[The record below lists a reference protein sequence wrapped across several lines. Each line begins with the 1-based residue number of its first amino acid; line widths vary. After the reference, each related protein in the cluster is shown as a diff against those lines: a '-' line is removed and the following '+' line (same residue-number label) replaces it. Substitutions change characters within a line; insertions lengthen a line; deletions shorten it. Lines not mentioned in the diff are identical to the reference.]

1 MDTVVFTLML
11 QFSEKCW
18 LFLALDSSEIW
29 RWTSWY
35 RNCKCFGDKI
45 FEELPLWWHWKEY
58 VMPSNHSMYS
68 FFFFCSPFP
77 EIERTKGERELFY
90 DNQIQQLWHNF
101 TPHPWIWLK
110 QPSLPQYAFLE
121 RRWSPSVSSIPI
133 HMLEYF
139 NLFSPCLLF
148 LHAHLY
154 WYKTFP
160 ELNRSYLAFLQI
172 EHARNLIS
180 LAQVDVQ
187 FRCG

>member
-1 MDTVVFTLML
+1 MKFEDGLHGTGIVNALVTRSLK
-11 QFSEKCW
+11 S
-18 LFLALDSSEIW
+18 FLYGGIG
-29 RWTSWY
+29 
-35 RNCKCFGDKI
+35 RNMSCPQIIPCI
-45 FEELPLWWHWKEY
+45 T
-58 VMPSNHSMYS
+58 

-121 RRWSPSVSSIPI
+121 LRWSPSVSSIPI